1 MLVENL
7 ARNFKKMWRELKNV
21 ARIKKSGV
29 ATASF
34 LYMTLRHCHLHE
46 CVLLLATHIHA
57 DGTYKIIWQGHTLLL
72 SGTTDQVDFYCIFI
86 N

>member
-34 LYMTLRHCHLHE
+34 LYMTLRR
-46 CVLLLATHIHA
+46 
-57 DGTYKIIWQGHTLLL
+57 
-72 SGTTDQVDFYCIFI
+72 
-86 N
+86 